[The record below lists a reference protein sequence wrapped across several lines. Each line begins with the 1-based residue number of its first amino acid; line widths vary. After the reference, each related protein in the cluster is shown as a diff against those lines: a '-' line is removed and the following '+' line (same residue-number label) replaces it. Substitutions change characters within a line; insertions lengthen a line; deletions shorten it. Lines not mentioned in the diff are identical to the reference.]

1 MKTGNSKR
9 LVILTYHRVVA
20 DDPLKDPDEIDEQQF
35 RMHVATLSR
44 FFNVLKLSDAISG
57 LRNGGLPGR
66 AVAITFDDGYKD
78 NVTAA
83 LPILEH
89 YGVPATFF
97 IATGFLDGGIMWNDI
112 VIESVKR
119 FEGETIDLDDFDL
132 GSYPAR
138 EPAERIAA
146 YRQIVGKLR
155 YQPQEKRDVLCR
167 SIAEHLEVRLP
178 TDLMM
183 SSADL
188 ATLRNAGMEVG
199 AHTRSHP
206 ILAVVP
212 EDDARRE
219 IVGSKRDVEQI
230 VGAEVKAFA
239 YPNGRPGQDYKDCH
253 VDMVRDAGFE
263 LAVSTAAGCVGA
275 GADVFQLGRVSV
287 WHRSRP
293 KLVLRMLKNYF
304 LGEPARA

>member
-1 MKTGNSKR
+1 MKKGNSRR

-57 LRNGGLPGR
+57 LRNGGLPSR

-97 IATGFLDGGIMWNDI
+97 IATGFLDGGIMWNDT

-119 FEGETIDLDDFDL
+119 FEGDRIDLDELDL

-138 EPAERIAA
+138 EPGERIAA

-155 YQPQEKRDVLCR
+155 YESQERRDVLCKA
-167 SIAEHLEVRLP
+167 IAERLEVRLP

-183 SSADL
+183 SSDDL
-188 ATLRNAGMEVG
+188 PTLRAAGMEVG

-206 ILAVVP
+206 ILAVVS
-212 EDDARRE
+212 EEDARRE
-219 IVGSKRDVEQI
+219 IVDSKRDVEQI
-230 VGAEVKAFA
+230 VGTEVSAFA

-263 LAVSTAAGCVGA
+263 LAVSTAAGCVSA
-275 GADVFQLGRVSV
+275 EADVFQLGRVSV

-304 LGEPARA
+304 LGEPATA

>member
-1 MKTGNSKR
+1 VNRGNSRR
-9 LVILTYHRVVA
+9 LVILTYHRVVP

-57 LRNGGLPGR
+57 LKNGGLPGR

-97 IATGFLDGGIMWNDI
+97 IATGFLDGGIMWNDMA
-112 VIESVKR
+112 IESVRR
-119 FEGETIDLDDFDL
+119 FEGDRIDLDDLDL

-138 EPAERIAA
+138 EPAEKIAA

-155 YQPQEKRDVLCR
+155 YEPQERRNELCKA
-167 SIAEHLEVRLP
+167 IAERLEVQLP

-183 SSADL
+183 SSNDL
-188 ATLRNAGMEVG
+188 TTLRDAGMEIG
-199 AHTRSHP
+199 AHTRNHP
-206 ILAVVP
+206 ILAVVG

-219 IVGSKRDVEQI
+219 IVDGKRDVEQI
-230 VGAEVKAFA
+230 LGAEVKAFA
-239 YPNGRPGQDYKDCH
+239 YPNGRPGQDYKACH

-263 LAVSTAAGCVGA
+263 LAVSTGA
-275 GADVFQLGRVSV
+275 GSVSTEADVFQLGRVSV

>member
-1 MKTGNSKR
+1 VNKGNSRR

-35 RMHVATLSR
+35 QMHVATLSR
-44 FFNVLKLSDAISG
+44 FFNVLKLSDAVSG

-97 IATGFLDGGIMWNDI
+97 IATGFLDGGIMWNDMA
-112 VIESVKR
+112 IESVRR
-119 FEGETIDLDDFDL
+119 FEGERIDLDDLDL

-138 EPAERIAA
+138 EPAEKIAA

-155 YQPQEKRDVLCR
+155 YEPQERRNTLCKA
-167 SIAEHLEVRLP
+167 IAERLEVQLP

-183 SSADL
+183 SSGDL
-188 ATLRNAGMEVG
+188 TTLRDAGMEIG
-199 AHTRSHP
+199 AHTRNHP
-206 ILAVVP
+206 ILAVVG

-219 IVGSKRDVEQI
+219 IVDGKRDVEQI
-230 VGAEVKAFA
+230 LGAEVKAFA
-239 YPNGRPGQDYKDCH
+239 YPNGRPGQDYKACH

-263 LAVSTAAGCVGA
+263 LAVSTGA
-275 GADVFQLGRVSV
+275 GSVSTEADVFQLGRVSV
-287 WHRSRP
+287 WHRSKP
-293 KLVLRMLKNYF
+293 KLILRMLKNYF